1 MEVAA
6 FRAGV
11 FVLFVFDH
19 QINLGVDKQLHQI
32 AVESSFS
39 SVDSPADVICEGDA
53 KENSLRIVST
63 DKTAIFHLVGGW

>member
-1 MEVAA
+1 MVIKSIKITDMMMEVAA

-32 AVESSFS
+32 AVELSFS
-39 SVDSPADVICEGDA
+39 SVDSPADFICEGDA
-53 KENSLRIVST
+53 KEN
-63 DKTAIFHLVGGW
+63 